1 MATMRGRGDRVFCA
15 DPRGDYLR
23 RFWRDGDIVLNP
35 LDQRAIAWSPL
46 AEIHSESDAAMI
58 ARSMV
63 PDAEGHDAAWH
74 RYGQLLLEGV
84 LIHALKERLANAD
97 VARLMLAAPISE
109 LRERLAATVAAGLL
123 PEKDSTMFHDIRG
136 TSSPYV
142 RCLGWLSPRAGAES
156 FSLRAWAR
164 DAAQEA
170 QRAACWWNYQDVQ
183 VSALRTLIATQ
194 LDLLCVGVLEQPD
207 SRNRRTWLVVDELPA
222 LGRIASLEEFLAR
235 ARKAGGSAVLGVQSL
250 TQLQRVYGLQS
261 AAAIISCC
269 STLLALALGDAESQ
283 EYLSKL

>member
-1 MATMRGRGDRVFCA
+1 M
-15 DPRGDYLR
+15 
-23 RFWRDGDIVLNP
+23 
-35 LDQRAIAWSPL
+35 
-46 AEIHSESDAAMI
+46 
-58 ARSMV
+58 
-63 PDAEGHDAAWH
+63 
-74 RYGQLLLEGV
+74 
-84 LIHALKERLANAD
+84 
-97 VARLMLAAPISE
+97 
-109 LRERLAATVAAGLL
+109 
-123 PEKDSTMFHDIRG
+123 
-136 TSSPYV
+136 
-142 RCLGWLSPRAGAES
+142 
-156 FSLRAWAR
+156 RAWAR